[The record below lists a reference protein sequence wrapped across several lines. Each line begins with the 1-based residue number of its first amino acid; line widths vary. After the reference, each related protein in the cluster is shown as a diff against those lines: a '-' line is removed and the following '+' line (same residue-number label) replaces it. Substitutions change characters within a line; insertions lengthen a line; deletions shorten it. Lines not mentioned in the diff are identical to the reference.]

1 MLNVIILKYELSV
14 GLLIAGNELAGMRQ
28 RDLIKWYVDQQNE
41 KNNYSSIEEAK
52 TEVSQIK
59 AIIEVY
65 TYLILLFFQ
74 RKVYCRQ
81 TC

>member
-1 MLNVIILKYELSV
+1 MIILKYEFSV
-14 GLLIAGNELAGMRQ
+14 GFFIAGSDLAGMRQ

-65 TYLILLFFQ
+65 TLIVFFQ
-74 RKVYCRQ
+74 KKLVYCRQ